1 MSDRVL
7 PAGGCRGK
15 VGEALQDPAVDFFD
29 WQALVGGM
37 LDRHVN
43 EKAERVRGLGRG
55 GFFCRVLVAGRRE
68 RWHAVALNVIQGAN
82 DGQTLTSEAEVC

>member
-7 PAGGCRGK
+7 PAGGCRGE

-43 EKAERVRGLGRG
+43 EKAERVGRFG
-55 GFFCRVLVAGRRE
+55 SGRFFFGVLVAGRRE
-68 RWHAVALNVIQGAN
+68 GRHAVALNVI
-82 DGQTLTSEAEVC
+82 